1 MAGFLSHFFRSVGSP
16 SKLAVTVRMNRYL
29 HLGFWLFFTFI
40 SGTALVFSGA
50 YLYLSPKLPD
60 VDALTE
66 IKLQIPLR
74 VYTNDGELIGEFGEK
89 RRTPVF
95 YADVPEKFIAALLA
109 AEDDNFANHHGVD
122 IKGLMRAASE
132 LLTTGHIQTGGSTI
146 TMQVARNFFLTSEQS
161 FIRKFNEILLALQ
174 IERKLSKQ
182 QILELYL
189 NKIYLGNR
197 AYGVTAAAQVY
208 YGKQLDQLNQA
219 QLAMIA
225 GLPKAPSRY
234 NPIINPDRALI
245 RRNWILRRMQTL
257 GALTSE
263 EYAAAEREPNSARLH
278 GKRLAMRAPYIAE
291 MARAEMVKRYGD
303 AAYDDGYKVYTTV
316 SMAMQ
321 QAAQLAVIKGL
332 ETYGER
338 HGYHGPEKN
347 VFYPDDPEAT
357 ITEWRK
363 LLRTARVLGGMQ
375 PAFVT
380 AVNEQNIEIL
390 LADESRAVIEWD
402 NGLRQAQ
409 RFVTINNRG
418 PKPET
423 ANDVAQVGDLIRVSR
438 NADKQWQLTQ
448 LPKAQA
454 ALVSLDPNNG
464 AIRALVGG
472 FDYRQSKFNRVT
484 QAARQPGSNFKPF
497 VYSAALENGFTAASL
512 INDAPVV
519 FADDDLEN
527 IWRPENASGKFY
539 GPTRLRKALYLSRN
553 LVSIRILRSISPATA
568 VKYVQRFGFDARDIQ
583 KDLSLALGSHALT
596 PLQIATGYTVFANGG
611 YKVQPYLL
619 ERIDDADGNT
629 IYKANPATVCK
640 DCESNA
646 GQATPATDT
655 QANDMENYTQA
666 DTADN
671 QDETI
676 DKQLSDDGLH
686 YFPTG
691 KIKLKPII
699 APRVLDKGVAYIV
712 DSMLQDVIRR
722 GTGIKARAL
731 KRDDIAGKTG
741 TTNGPTDAWFSG
753 YSPALVTTVWLGF
766 DQNQLL
772 GRREY
777 GGSAA
782 LPIWIDFMSAALQGV
797 PEQPRTTPE
806 GIVTIRID
814 PETGKRASPEQTD
827 AIFEVFRE
835 ENVPQEEAKPDKL
848 DPFTTESEDDLME
861 DVF

>member
-1 MAGFLSHFFRSVGSP
+1 
-16 SKLAVTVRMNRYL
+16 MNRYL
-29 HLGFWLFFTFI
+29 YLGFWSFFTLVT
-40 SGTALVFSGA
+40 GTVLVSSGA

-60 VDALTE
+60 VDALNE

-95 YADVPEKFIAALLA
+95 YADVPEKFVAALLA
-109 AEDDNFANHHGVD
+109 AEDDNFENHSGVD

-132 LLTTGHIQTGGSTI
+132 IVTSGSIQTGGSTI
-146 TMQVARNFFLTSEQS
+146 TMQVARNFFLTREQS
-161 FIRKFNEILLALQ
+161 FVRKFNEILLALQ

-182 QILELYL
+182 QILELYM

-197 AYGVTAAAQVY
+197 AYGINAAAQVY
-208 YGKQLDQLNQA
+208 YGKRLHELDLA

-234 NPIINPDRALI
+234 NPIINPDRALL
-245 RRNWILRRMQTL
+245 RRNWILRRMQSLGTL
-257 GALTSE
+257 TNE
-263 EYAAAEREPNSARLH
+263 EYETAKQQPISASLH
-278 GKRLAMRAPYIAE
+278 GQRLAMRAPYVAE
-291 MARAEMVKRYGD
+291 MARAEMIERYGD
-303 AAYDDGYKVYTTV
+303 AAYVDGYRVYTTIPI
-316 SMAMQ
+316 ALQ
-321 QAAQLAVIKGL
+321 QAAHVAVIEGL
-332 ETYGER
+332 ETYGQR
-338 HGYHGPEKN
+338 HGYYGPEKR

-357 ITEWRK
+357 LAEQRK
-363 LLRTARVLGGMQ
+363 LLRTTKVLGGMH

-380 AVNEQNIEIL
+380 MVNEQSIEIL
-390 LADESRAVIEWD
+390 LTDESKAVVEWD
-402 NGLRQAQ
+402 NGLRQAR

-423 ANDVAQVGDLIRVSR
+423 ASEVAEVGDFIRVSQ
-438 NADKQWQLTQ
+438 DEQQQWHLTQ
-448 LPKAQA
+448 LPRAQA
-454 ALVSLDPNNG
+454 ALVAVDPHNG

-484 QAARQPGSNFKPF
+484 QAARQPGSSFKPF

-527 IWRPENASGKFY
+527 IWRPENSSGKFY

-553 LVSIRILRSISPATA
+553 LVSIRILRSVSPATA
-568 VKYVQRFGFDARDIQ
+568 VKYVQRFGFDTNSIQ

-611 YKVQPYLL
+611 YKVQPYLI
-619 ERIDDADGNT
+619 ERIDDSEGNT
-629 IYKANPATVCK
+629 VYQAEPAVVCK
-640 DCESNA
+640 ECEEDEKDKSA
-646 GQATPATDT
+646 VAATNGYKEASVQEGPTLIGGDARGDSATDDAE
-655 QANDMENYTQA
+655 QN
-666 DTADN
+666 
-671 QDETI
+671 
-676 DKQLSDDGLH
+676 LH
-686 YFPTG
+686 
-691 KIKLKPII
+691 I
-699 APRVLDKGVAYIV
+699 APRVLDKRVTYIM
-712 DSMLQDVIRR
+712 DNMLQDVIRR
-722 GTGIKARAL
+722 GTGVKARSL
-731 KRDDIAGKTG
+731 KRSDIVGKTG

-772 GRREY
+772 GRREF

-782 LPIWIDFMSAALQGV
+782 LPIWIDFMSAALEDV

-814 PETGKRASPEQTD
+814 PQTGKRASPSQTD

-835 ENVPQEEAKPDKL
+835 ENVPQDEAKPDKL
-848 DPFTTESEDDLME
+848 DPFSVESEDEVME

>member
-1 MAGFLSHFFRSVGSP
+1 
-16 SKLAVTVRMNRYL
+16 MNRYL
-29 HLGFWLFFTFI
+29 HLGLWLLFTVI
-40 SGTALVFSGA
+40 AGAALVLSGT

-60 VDALTE
+60 VDVLNE

-74 VYTNDGELIGEFGEK
+74 VYTDDGELIGEFGEK

-95 YADVPEKFIAALLA
+95 YADVPEGFIAALLA

-146 TMQVARNFFLTSEQS
+146 TMQVARNFFLTSEQT
-161 FIRKFNEILLALQ
+161 FVRKFNEILLALQ

-182 QILELYL
+182 QILELYM

-197 AYGVTAAAQVY
+197 AYGVNAAAQVY
-208 YGKQLDQLNQA
+208 YGKPLNQLNQA

-225 GLPKAPSRY
+225 GLPKAPSSY

-257 GALTSE
+257 GALSSE
-263 EYAAAEREPNSARLH
+263 EYSAAEQQPISAKLH
-278 GKRLAMRAPYIAE
+278 GKRLAMRAPYVAE
-291 MARAEMVKRYGD
+291 MARAEMVKRFGD
-303 AAYDDGYKVYTTV
+303 DAYVDGYKVYTTIP
-316 SMAMQ
+316 MAMQ

-338 HGYHGPEKN
+338 HGYHGPEQR

-357 ITEWRK
+357 IAEWRK
-363 LLRTARVLGGMQ
+363 LLHTTLVVGGMQ
-375 PAFVT
+375 PAVVT
-380 AVNEQNIEIL
+380 AVNEQSIEIL
-390 LADESRAVIEWD
+390 LADESRSVVEWG
-402 NGLRQAQ
+402 NGLSKAR
-409 RFVTINNRG
+409 RFITLNNRG
-418 PKPET
+418 PEPET
-423 ANDVAQVGDLIRVSR
+423 ASDVADIGDLIRVSKD
-438 NADKQWQLTQ
+438 ADKQWHLTQ
-448 LPKAQA
+448 LPQAQA
-454 ALVSLDPNNG
+454 ALVAIDPNNG

-472 FDYRQSKFNRVT
+472 FDYRASKFNRVT
-484 QAARQPGSNFKPF
+484 QAARQPGSSFKPF

-611 YKVQPYLL
+611 YKVEPYLI
-619 ERIDDADGNT
+619 ERIEDSTGRA

-640 DCESNA
+640 DCEQNA
-646 GQATPATDT
+646 ERDEQAAATGTD
-655 QANDMENYTQA
+655 
-666 DTADN
+666 DTAADQPAEIVEN
-671 QDETI
+671 QTGTTEYQPPTI
-676 DKQLSDDGLH
+676 GDQLNADGLH
-686 YFPTG
+686 FFPTG
-691 KIKLKPII
+691 HIKLKPII
-699 APRVLDKGVAYIV
+699 ARRVLDKGVAYIV
-712 DSMLQDVIRR
+712 DDMLQDVIRR
-722 GTGIKARAL
+722 GTGYKARAL
-731 KRDDIAGKTG
+731 KRNDIAGKTG

-782 LPIWIDFMSAALQGV
+782 LPIWIDFMAAALKGV

-814 PETGKRASPEQTD
+814 PETGKRATPQQTN

-835 ENVPQEEAKPDKL
+835 ENVPREEAKPDKL
-848 DPFTTESEDDLME
+848 DPFNVESEDDLME

>member
-1 MAGFLSHFFRSVGSP
+1 M
-16 SKLAVTVRMNRYL
+16 RMNRYL
-29 HLGFWLFFTFI
+29 YPGFWLFFT
-40 SGTALVFSGA
+40 LVTGAVLVSSGA

-60 VDALTE
+60 VDALSE
-66 IKLQIPLR
+66 IKLQVPLR
-74 VYTNDGELIGEFGEK
+74 IYTNDGELIGEFGEK

-109 AEDDNFANHHGVD
+109 AEDDNFENHSGVD

-132 LLTTGHIQTGGSTI
+132 ILTSGRIQTGGSTI
-146 TMQVARNFFLTSEQS
+146 TMQVARNFFLTSEQT
-161 FIRKFNEILLALQ
+161 FTRKFNEILLALQ

-182 QILELYL
+182 QILELYM

-197 AYGVTAAAQVY
+197 AYGINAAAQVY
-208 YGKQLDQLNQA
+208 YGKKLHELDPA

-245 RRNWILRRMQTL
+245 RRNWILRRMQWL
-257 GALTSE
+257 GTLTSE
-263 EYAAAEREPNSARLH
+263 ELETAEQQPISASLH
-278 GKRLAMRAPYIAE
+278 GQRLAMRAPYVAE
-291 MARAEMVKRYGD
+291 MARAEMIERYGD
-303 AAYDDGYKVYTTV
+303 AAYVDGYRVYTTIPI
-316 SMAMQ
+316 AQQ
-321 QAAQLAVIKGL
+321 QAARVAVIKGL
-332 ETYGER
+332 ETYGQR
-338 HGYHGPEKN
+338 HGYYGPEKRI
-347 VFYPDDPEAT
+347 FYPDDLEAT
-357 ITEWRK
+357 LAEWRK
-363 LLRTARVLGGMQ
+363 LFRTTKVLGGMH

-380 AVNEQNIEIL
+380 AVNEQSIEIL
-390 LADESRAVIEWD
+390 LADESRAVVEWD
-402 NGLRQAQ
+402 NGLRQA
-409 RFVTINNRG
+409 RSFVTINNRG

-423 ANDVAQVGDLIRVSR
+423 ASEVAEVGDLVRVSQ
-438 NADKQWQLTQ
+438 DEQQQWHLTQ
-448 LPKAQA
+448 LPRAQA
-454 ALVSLDPNNG
+454 ALVALDPNNG
-464 AIRALVGG
+464 AIRALIGG

-484 QAARQPGSNFKPF
+484 QAARQPGSSFKPF

-568 VKYVQRFGFDARDIQ
+568 VNYVQRFGFDDGTIP

-596 PLQIATGYTVFANGG
+596 PLQIATGYAVFANGG
-611 YKVQPYLL
+611 YKVRPYLI
-619 ERIDDADGNT
+619 ERIDDSGGNT
-629 IYKANPATVCK
+629 VYQADPAVVCK
-640 DCESNA
+640 ECEEDEDKDGPSA
-646 GQATPATDT
+646 VAATD
-655 QANDMENYTQA
+655 A
-666 DTADN
+666 DEKEELIEKGLALVGSEAPDHSL
-671 QDETI
+671 QDDTEQ
-676 DKQLSDDGLH
+676 KLH
-686 YFPTG
+686 
-691 KIKLKPII
+691 I
-699 APRVLDKGVAYIV
+699 APRVLDKRVTYIM
-712 DSMLQDVIRR
+712 DNMLQDVIRR
-722 GTGIKARAL
+722 GTGVKARAL
-731 KRDDIAGKTG
+731 KRNDIVGKTG

-782 LPIWIDFMSAALQGV
+782 LPIWIDFMSAALDGV
-797 PEQPRTTPE
+797 PEQSRTTPE

-814 PETGKRASPEQTD
+814 PQTGKRSSPDQTN

-848 DPFTTESEDDLME
+848 DPFSLESEDELME